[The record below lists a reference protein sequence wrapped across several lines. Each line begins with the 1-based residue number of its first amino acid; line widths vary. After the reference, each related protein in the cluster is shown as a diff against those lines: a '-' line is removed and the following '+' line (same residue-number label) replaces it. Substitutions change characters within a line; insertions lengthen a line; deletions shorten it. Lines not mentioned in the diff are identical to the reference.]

1 MTILCDTREP
11 WPHPWHPHLP
21 PGWHLTREGL
31 GTGDPCVAQLPE
43 GVVIERKTPADLA
56 ACIGRE
62 RERFERELRRGR
74 YCGRF
79 IVIVEGDLAAVILAA
94 RGIHRNAVVGTLAA
108 WSVRFCPFI
117 FAGDIAT
124 AAAIA
129 FRALAA
135 QVRDADRITAAIAQQ
150 RPRDC
155 ASAVLTLDGKENAA
169 TGHLTR
175 KTANT
180 TQ

>member
-1 MTILCDTREP
+1 MTVIIDTRDP
-11 WPHPWHPHLP
+11 WPHPWSAHRP
-21 PGWHLTREGL
+21 PDWLVERGTME
-31 GTGDPCVAQLPE
+31 TGDVCLAGLPD

-56 ACIGRE
+56 ACLGRE

-79 IVIVEGDLAAVILAA
+79 IVVVEGDLAAVVRAA
-94 RGIHRNAVVGTLAA
+94 QGIHRNAVIGTLAA

-117 FAGDIAT
+117 FAGDTAT

-135 QVRDADRITAAIAQQ
+135 QVRDAEKVAAVSTLAGKQNATAGQ
-150 RPRDC
+150 PED
-155 ASAVLTLDGKENAA
+155 
-169 TGHLTR
+169 
-175 KTANT
+175 KTNPSDDY
-180 TQ
+180 